1 MASYKN
7 LERIHEIAE
16 SLPKL
21 EDARKLL
28 ADFGNE
34 VEVIVHKP
42 KNQEPGRT
50 VQGTIIILPKDVKMN
65 ILNVLNLEINKQK
78 EELKGL

>member
-42 KNQEPGRT
+42 KRRSQGAPYKERASSCRRT
-50 VQGTIIILPKDVKMN
+50 
-65 ILNVLNLEINKQK
+65 
-78 EELKGL
+78 

>member
-28 ADFGNE
+28 AEFGNE
-34 VEVIVHKP
+34 VKVIVHKP
-42 KNQEPGRT
+42 KKEEPGRF
-50 VQGTIIILPKDVKMN
+50 VQGTSIILPKTEGREN
-65 ILNVLNLEINKQK
+65 EHFECSQFGN
-78 EELKGL
+78 

>member
-34 VEVIVHKP
+34 VASYTSRKRRSQDAPYRERALSC
-42 KNQEPGRT
+42 QRT
-50 VQGTIIILPKDVKMN
+50 
-65 ILNVLNLEINKQK
+65 
-78 EELKGL
+78 

>member
-28 ADFGNE
+28 AEFGNE
-34 VEVIVHKP
+34 VKVIVHKP
-42 KNQEPGRT
+42 KKEEPGRF
-50 VQGTIIILPKDVKMN
+50 VQGTSIILPKDEKMN
-65 ILNVLNLEINKQK
+65 ILNVLNLEINKLK